1 MKRFLRAVA
10 LVLCV
15 YQPMPV
21 LAASKGQAPDFR
33 LSGVKSEVKLSAYR
47 GKVVYVDF
55 WASWCG
61 PCRKSFPWMNEMQEK
76 YGNKIKIIAVNLDQ
90 DRAEADKFLRQ
101 NPPKFTIAFDP
112 EGKTAEAYKVK
123 AMPSSYLIDPAGKI
137 VSGHA
142 GFRGQDKEELQ
153 KLIEQMIHKK

>member
-1 MKRFLRAVA
+1 MKLFPRAIA
-10 LVLCV
+10 LVLCISLSM
-15 YQPMPV
+15 PM
-21 LAASKGQAPDFR
+21 LAAPKGQAPDFR
-33 LSGVKSEVKLSAYR
+33 LPGVKSEVKLSAHR

-76 YGNKIKIIAVNLDQ
+76 YGKQIKIIAVNLDQ
-90 DRAEADKFLRQ
+90 DRAEADKFLHQ
-101 NPPKFTIAFDP
+101 NPAKFTIAFDP

-123 AMPSSYLIDPAGKI
+123 AMPSSYLIDSAGRI

-142 GFRGQDKEELQ
+142 GFRSQDKEELE
-153 KLIEQMIHKK
+153 KLIGQMINKK

>member
-1 MKRFLRAVA
+1 VRRFLRAYA
-10 LVLCV
+10 LVLFV
-15 YQPMPV
+15 SPAFAVHAAPV
-21 LAASKGQAPDFR
+21 QAPDFR

-90 DRAEADKFLRQ
+90 DRAEADKFLQQ

-112 EGKTAEAYKVK
+112 EGKTAETYKVK
-123 AMPSSYLIDPAGKI
+123 AMPSSYLIDSSGRL
-137 VSGHA
+137 VSSHA
-142 GFRGQDKEELQ
+142 GFRVQDKDELE
-153 KLIEQMIHKK
+153 KLIEQMIRK

>member
-1 MKRFLRAVA
+1 MKLFPRAVA
-10 LVLCV
+10 LVLFV
-15 YQPMPV
+15 SLSISAM
-21 LAASKGQAPDFR
+21 AASKQQAPDFR
-33 LSGVKSEVKLSAYR
+33 LSGVKSEVKLSSYR
-47 GKVVYVDF
+47 GKPVYVDF

-61 PCRKSFPWMNEMQEK
+61 PCRKSFPWMNGMQEK

-90 DRAEADKFLRQ
+90 DRAEADKFLAQ

-123 AMPSSYLIDPAGKI
+123 AMPSSYLIDSAGRI

-142 GFRGQDKEELQ
+142 GFRGQDKEELE
-153 KLIEQMIHKK
+153 KLIEQMINKK